1 MANPKLY
8 NPDGVNLTKLCE
20 LYLVAVIGATGAIT
34 SYTLQWTFGLNPL
47 QATPLVR
54 TGAGVYTVQLT
65 EPYIGGLVWYGAN
78 TIQGTVAAGDGL
90 SGLITASTAG
100 TNGQLTLT
108 MLNNSSVAAEIRS
121 GATLLL
127 SLGLKNTNNYP

>member
-1 MANPKLY
+1 MANGKLW
-8 NPDGVNLTKLCE
+8 NPDGVNLTRLTE
-20 LYLVAVIGATGAIT
+20 VFLVALIGATGAIT
-34 SYTLQWTFGLNPL
+34 SYTLQWLFGQNPL

-65 EPYIGGLVWYGAN
+65 EPYIGGIVWYGAN

-90 SGLITASTAG
+90 NGLITASTVG
-100 TNGQLTLT
+100 TNGQTTLT
-108 MLNNSSVAAEIRS
+108 MLNNSSAAAEIRS

-127 SLGLKNTNNYP
+127 SMGLKNNANYP